1 MRFMEQA
8 YKQDVVR
15 YEKVCVSVSVS
26 ACVSVL
32 CGVYVH
38 THTHTHRTLRAPCA
52 WWPPA
57 TWTPRCRAVPTTPQW
72 SPPVIRR
79 EIYFCVTCL
88 WRARTRSCTP
98 RRWKMIFHV
107 NNNFLQ
113 RILIS
118 YVNNNFPQ
126 RIFAWFVYEGPR
138 RARVRRG
145 GTDSGFTEWS
155 HCVEDLWEC
164 ENVCRVRLGGAYS
177 GKSVSCDVYY

>member
-57 TWTPRCRAVPTTPQW
+57 T
-72 SPPVIRR
+72 
-79 EIYFCVTCL
+79 
-88 WRARTRSCTP
+88 
-98 RRWKMIFHV
+98 
-107 NNNFLQ
+107 
-113 RILIS
+113 
-118 YVNNNFPQ
+118 
-126 RIFAWFVYEGPR
+126 
-138 RARVRRG
+138 
-145 GTDSGFTEWS
+145 
-155 HCVEDLWEC
+155 
-164 ENVCRVRLGGAYS
+164 
-177 GKSVSCDVYY
+177 